1 MDTISSEPKLT
12 GSQKSDFV
20 RRTIPST
27 QSSMYVNDRV
37 WRPSPHIST
46 SVVAVAA
53 LRQNAAGR
61 FLAAPL
67 PGPER
72 AVDVVEPTRCA
83 GLDAESRLW

>member
-53 LRQNAAGR
+53 LRQNAAGAFSR
-61 FLAAPL
+61 PPFHVPN
-67 PGPER
+67 GP
-72 AVDVVEPTRCA
+72 
-83 GLDAESRLW
+83 

>member
-1 MDTISSEPKLT
+1 
-12 GSQKSDFV
+12 V

-53 LRQNAAGR
+53 LRQNAAGAFSR
-61 FLAAPL
+61 PPFHVPN
-67 PGPER
+67 GP
-72 AVDVVEPTRCA
+72 
-83 GLDAESRLW
+83 

>member
-1 MDTISSEPKLT
+1 MRKKKKRACISFMDTISSEPKLT

-53 LRQNAAGR
+53 LRQNAAGAFSR
-61 FLAAPL
+61 PPFHVPN
-67 PGPER
+67 GP
-72 AVDVVEPTRCA
+72 
-83 GLDAESRLW
+83 

>member
-37 WRPSPHIST
+37 G
-46 SVVAVAA
+46 AV
-53 LRQNAAGR
+53 NAD
-61 FLAAPL
+61 P
-67 PGPER
+67 
-72 AVDVVEPTRCA
+72 
-83 GLDAESRLW
+83 